1 MKRQRNTQQVK
12 EQNKCTPTQTKEEE
26 IGNLPNKEFRIM
38 IVKMIQNLENKME
51 LQINSLET
59 RIEMMQ
65 ESFNKELEEI
75 KKESINNE

>member
-1 MKRQRNTQQVK
+1 M
-12 EQNKCTPTQTKEEE
+12 EQDKCPPNQTKEKE
-26 IGNLPNKEFRIM
+26 IWNLSDKEFQVI

-65 ESFNKELEEI
+65 ERFNKELEEI
-75 KKESINNE
+75 KKESIYKE